1 MLYIMFRF
9 VSLGPRL
16 SSFVIDTENNVLDVT
31 DAVKLLPLRHNQIL
45 NICGYPLHGMD
56 SELLI
61 HLPPDVVISEY
72 GIQVWQIVIY
82 DVELTFILE

>member
-1 MLYIMFRF
+1 MFFSPRF

-16 SSFVIDTENNVLDVT
+16 SSFVIETDDGVLDVT
-31 DAVKLLPLRHNQIL
+31 DAVKLLPIKHHQIL

-56 SELLI
+56 SELLT

-72 GIQVWQIVIY
+72 GIQVSFHIHI
-82 DVELTFILE
+82 ILNLFV